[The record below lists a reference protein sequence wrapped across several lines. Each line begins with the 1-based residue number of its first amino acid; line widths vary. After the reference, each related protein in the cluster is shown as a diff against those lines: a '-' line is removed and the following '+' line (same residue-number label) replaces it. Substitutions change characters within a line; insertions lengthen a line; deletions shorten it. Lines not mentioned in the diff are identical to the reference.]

1 MTHQPSN
8 PVDSNKLSQDFAVQ
22 AQELI
27 ISRQRYYST
36 SSIFVLTPSLGYL
49 LLLVKLGLEPL
60 EISAGSARESETSE
74 LKIHIRKR
82 TSTIVHCMPE
92 VNNGTT
98 KR

>member
-22 AQELI
+22 TQELI

-60 EISAGSARESETSE
+60 PRDIRRERERAGERDE
-74 LKIHIRKR
+74 R
-82 TSTIVHCMPE
+82 TKNPHPEKNINHCPLYA
-92 VNNGTT
+92 
-98 KR
+98 